1 MADQQAEVQ
10 LAQRLASNEKPVR
23 TRAMKKLRKYVSLR
37 SQKGEFS
44 GEELLKLWKG
54 LFYCLW
60 MQDKPLLQEEL
71 SRKISTLIHSF
82 TSTQQQLS
90 YLRSFLQTMKREWT
104 GIDRLR
110 MDKFFQLVRFVF
122 RQTFE
127 VLRRRSWDSSAVSQ
141 FLELLTAQLLQSDA
155 AAPSGLQLHVLDLY
169 LTELAA
175 VGAAELTADQNLT
188 FIEPFCRTAARTKDR
203 TLLSGICSS
212 VFSAIIDQAPFA
224 IDDLMKEVRASEY
237 SDSGQASE
245 GDEEEEGEEK
255 TMKMEAGRKQ
265 LNGNK
270 DDDDDDE
277 FLHLENLDSDSP
289 RDEDVGPVL
298 QFDYSALA
306 DKLLEVSG
314 RSGVPAANRE
324 RLYKIIKTLRDLSEG
339 VFPQDEYPEEVST
352 DEDDDMFGS
361 RKRMKKRRRHLEEE
375 EPAAKKGEKEAEEDT
390 DAADVTAENKKK
402 RKKGVKAGTGRCEAS
417 GEELAA
423 PQSDMA
429 TPAKKKRKR
438 RKAEGTTGQPE
449 QKQTAQEE
457 GRTPSGTLHSEASP
471 PPDHRDQPQKKKQ
484 KSTETPPTTE
494 PQVSSARALI
504 SEKKGVTADT
514 GSCEASREEVSA
526 PPPQSDFTTP
536 AKKKKKMAA
545 EAAPPLSVRSSES
558 DETPAAGSDALTP
571 AKKSIPAD
579 EEQAAE
585 APQLA
590 KKKTKKKGKEEM
602 TAGVTAAET
611 PQKKK
616 KKKDQ
621 QEAPEEDE
629 GQKEAR
635 TTPGKKKKK
644 KNSVTHE
651 AAEKQVGGEAGD
663 AVASSDRETPAK
675 KKRKI
680 PVVFEFEADELQ
692 TMNGITA
699 EEETAT
705 KKPRRTNDD
714 VATPLSNKTPQKKK
728 RKSAG
733 GSQSDFIT
741 FQSNAKAPT
750 PLFCK
755 TKGSPSTPASSR
767 KKLQTPKSDSK
778 KVTFGLKNNK
788 TAEFRKT
795 DRSLLVSPDGSSRV
809 PFDPQQKPK
818 FGVLKAPPTPLSA
831 NVKRTPAGNK
841 KGGTPRSTPKRRV
854 VASDFF

>member
-1 MADQQAEVQ
+1 
-10 LAQRLASNEKPVR
+10 
-23 TRAMKKLRKYVSLR
+23 
-37 SQKGEFS
+37 
-44 GEELLKLWKG
+44 
-54 LFYCLW
+54 

-361 RKRMKKRRRHLEEE
+361 RKRMKKRRHLEEE

-571 AKKSIPAD
+571 AKKSVPAD

-616 KKKDQ
+616 KKDQ

-635 TTPGKKKKK
+635 TTPGKKKKKKK

-767 KKLQTPKSDSK
+767 KLQTPKSDSK

>member
-169 LTELAA
+169 LTELA
-175 VGAAELTADQNLT
+175 VMGAAELTADQNLT
-188 FIEPFCRTAARTKDR
+188 LIEPFCRTAARTKDR

-212 VFSAIIDQAPFA
+212 VFSTIINQAPFA
-224 IDDLMKEVRASEY
+224 IDDLMKEVRASE
-237 SDSGQASE
+237 DSGQASE
-245 GDEEEEGEEK
+245 GDEEEEGDEK
-255 TMKMEAGRKQ
+255 SMKMEAGRKQ

-270 DDDDDDE
+270 TNEEADDDDDE
-277 FLHLENLDSDSP
+277 FLHLENLDSDSL

-306 DKLLEVSG
+306 DKLLEASG

-375 EPAAKKGEKEAEEDT
+375 EPAAKKGEEDEDA
-390 DAADVTAENKKK
+390 DAADKK
-402 RKKGVKAGTGRCEAS
+402 KKGVKAGTGSCEAS
-417 GEELAA
+417 REGLAA
-423 PQSDMA
+423 PQSDTA
-429 TPAKKKRKR
+429 TPAKKKKKKKKKK
-438 RKAEGTTGQPE
+438 RKAEGTTE

-457 GRTPSGTLHSEASP
+457 EAWTPSGTLHSEAAP
-471 PPDHRDQPQKKKQ
+471 PPDHQDQPQKKKQ

-494 PQVSSARALI
+494 PQVSCARAPI
-504 SEKKGVTADT
+504 SEKKEGVTADT
-514 GSCEASREEVSA
+514 GSCEASRENVSA

-536 AKKKKKMAA
+536 AKKKKKKMMAA
-545 EAAPPLSVRSSES
+545 EAALPVGVRSSES
-558 DETPAAGSDALTP
+558 DETPAAGSDAVTP
-571 AKKSIPAD
+571 AKKKNVPAD

-585 APQLA
+585 APQLT

-602 TAGVTAAET
+602 TTGVTAAET
-611 PQKKK
+611 PQKK
-616 KKKDQ
+616 DQ
-621 QEAPEEDE
+621 QEAPEEE
-629 GQKEAR
+629 EVQKEAR
-635 TTPGKKKKK
+635 KTPGKKKK
-644 KNSVTHE
+644 SVTQE
-651 AAEKQVGGEAGD
+651 AAEAQVGGKAGD
-663 AVASSDRETPAK
+663 TVASSDRETPARK

-692 TMNGITA
+692 TLNGIA
-699 EEETAT
+699 AEEEETAT
-705 KKPRRTNDD
+705 KKPRRTSDD
-714 VATPLSNKTPQKKK
+714 VATPPSNKTPQKKK

-755 TKGSPSTPASSR
+755 TKASPGTPASSR

-788 TAEFRKT
+788 TAGRK
-795 DRSLLVSPDGSSRV
+795 LGVGHGSKIS
-809 PFDPQQKPK
+809 
-818 FGVLKAPPTPLSA
+818 GVFSFMSECRALQRHPIFQWC
-831 NVKRTPAGNK
+831 N
-841 KGGTPRSTPKRRV
+841 
-854 VASDFF
+854 

>member
-1 MADQQAEVQ
+1 MCLQ
-10 LAQRLASNEKPVR
+10 LDDDVCLCP
-23 TRAMKKLRKYVSLR
+23 
-37 SQKGEFS
+37 GEFS

-127 VLRRRSWDSSAVSQ
+127 MLRRRSWDSSAVSQ

-169 LTELAA
+169 LTELA
-175 VGAAELTADQNLT
+175 VMGAAELTADQNLT

-212 VFSAIIDQAPFA
+212 VFSTIINQAPFA
-224 IDDLMKEVRASEY
+224 IDDLMKEVRASED

-245 GDEEEEGEEK
+245 GDEEEEGDEK

-265 LNGNK
+265 LSGGQ
-270 DDDDDDE
+270 
-277 FLHLENLDSDSP
+277 LT
-289 RDEDVGPVL
+289 
-298 QFDYSALA
+298 SALQ
-306 DKLLEVSG
+306 VHMF
-314 RSGVPAANRE
+314 PAAASAEQAGFSRFTSGFTQTSTG
-324 RLYKIIKTLRDLSEG
+324 LALVPGPHVGHLCMTG
-339 VFPQDEYPEEVST
+339 EE
-352 DEDDDMFGS
+352 
-361 RKRMKKRRRHLEEE
+361 
-375 EPAAKKGEKEAEEDT
+375 EAEEVTDT
-390 DAADVTAENKKK
+390 ADKKK
-402 RKKGVKAGTGRCEAS
+402 KKGVKAGTGSCEAS
-417 GEELAA
+417 REELAA
-423 PQSDMA
+423 PQSDTA
-429 TPAKKKRKR
+429 TPGKKKKKKKK
-438 RKAEGTTGQPE
+438 RKAEGTTEQPE
-449 QKQTAQEE
+449 QKQTAQEAW
-457 GRTPSGTLHSEASP
+457 TLSGTLHSEAAP
-471 PPDHRDQPQKKKQ
+471 PPDHQDQPQKKKQ
-484 KSTETPPTTE
+484 KSTETPLTTE
-494 PQVSSARALI
+494 PQVSSACAPI
-504 SEKKGVTADT
+504 SEKKNGVTADT
-514 GSCEASREEVSA
+514 GSCEASRENVSA

-536 AKKKKKMAA
+536 AKKKKKKKKKMAA
-545 EAAPPLSVRSSES
+545 EAALPVSVRSSES
-558 DETPAAGSDALTP
+558 DETPAAGSDAVTP
-571 AKKSIPAD
+571 AKKSVPAD

-585 APQLA
+585 APQLT

-611 PQKKK
+611 PQKK
-616 KKKDQ
+616 DQ
-621 QEAPEEDE
+621 QEAPEEE
-629 GQKEAR
+629 EVQKEAR
-635 TTPGKKKKK
+635 KTPGKKKKK
-644 KNSVTHE
+644 KKSVTQE
-651 AAEKQVGGEAGD
+651 AAEAQVGGKAGD
-663 AVASSDRETPAK
+663 TVASLDRETPTRK

-692 TMNGITA
+692 TLNGIA
-699 EEETAT
+699 AEEEETAT
-705 KKPRRTNDD
+705 KKPRRTSDD
-714 VATPLSNKTPQKKK
+714 VATPPSNKTPQKKK

-755 TKGSPSTPASSR
+755 TKASPGTPASSR

-788 TAEFRKT
+788 TAGAF
-795 DRSLLVSPDGSSRV
+795 RSLLSGCYRIDGTTSY
-809 PFDPQQKPK
+809 
-818 FGVLKAPPTPLSA
+818 
-831 NVKRTPAGNK
+831 
-841 KGGTPRSTPKRRV
+841 
-854 VASDFF
+854 

>member
-155 AAPSGLQLHVLDLY
+155 AAPSGLRLHVLDLY

-188 FIEPFCRTAARTKDR
+188 FIELFCRTAARTKDR

-212 VFSAIIDQAPFA
+212 VFSTIIDQAPFA
-224 IDDLMKEVRASEY
+224 IDDLMKEVRASED

-255 TMKMEAGRKQ
+255 TMKMKAGRKQ

-270 DDDDDDE
+270 TNEEDDDDDDE

-339 VFPQDEYPEEVST
+339 VFPQDEYPEDVST

-361 RKRMKKRRRHLEEE
+361 RKRMKKRRRSLEEE
-375 EPAAKKGEKEAEEDT
+375 EPAAKKGEKEAEQDA

-402 RKKGVKAGTGRCEAS
+402 KDVKAGTGSCEAS
-417 GEELAA
+417 REELAA
-423 PQSDMA
+423 PQSDTA
-429 TPAKKKRKR
+429 TPAKKKKKKKK
-438 RKAEGTTGQPE
+438 RKAEGTTEQPE

-457 GRTPSGTLHSEASP
+457 EAWTPSGTLHSEAAP
-471 PPDHRDQPQKKKQ
+471 PPDHQDQPQKKKQ

-494 PQVSSARALI
+494 PQVSSARNLI
-504 SEKKGVTADT
+504 SEKKKGVTADT
-514 GSCEASREEVSA
+514 GSCEASRENVKSL
-526 PPPQSDFTTP
+526 PQSNFTTP
-536 AKKKKKMAA
+536 AKKKKKKKKMAA
-545 EAAPPLSVRSSES
+545 EEALPVSVSSSES
-558 DETPAAGSDALTP
+558 HETPAAGSDAVTP
-571 AKKSIPAD
+571 AKKKSVPAD

-590 KKKTKKKGKEEM
+590 KKKTTKKGKEEM

-616 KKKDQ
+616 KKDQ
-621 QEAPEEDE
+621 QEAPEEE
-629 GQKEAR
+629 EVQKEAKK
-635 TTPGKKKKK
+635 TPGKKKKK
-644 KNSVTHE
+644 KSVT
-651 AAEKQVGGEAGD
+651 QEAGD
-663 AVASSDRETPAK
+663 AAASSDRETPAKK

-692 TMNGITA
+692 TMNGIAA

-705 KKPRRTNDD
+705 KKPRRTSGD
-714 VATPLSNKTPQKKK
+714 VATPPSNKTPQKKK

-831 NVKRTPAGNK
+831 NVKRTPAGKK
-841 KGGTPRSTPKRRV
+841 KGGTPQSTPKRRV